1 MVSISERFTLKDK
14 NNLKNLAKSLK
25 YNDNDN
31 DNDGIIAKHILS
43 NEFSKITQP
52 QLEILANYYRNND
65 FNDEKDTNLVLYK
78 LLKMRQ
84 VNGLAKKYIRKKNQK
99 KTIRKKLSKR
109 KKQNTR
115 KYKRKINKTRRI

>member
-31 DNDGIIAKHILS
+31 DNDGIIAKHILN

-52 QLEILANYYRNND
+52 QLEILANYYRNNN